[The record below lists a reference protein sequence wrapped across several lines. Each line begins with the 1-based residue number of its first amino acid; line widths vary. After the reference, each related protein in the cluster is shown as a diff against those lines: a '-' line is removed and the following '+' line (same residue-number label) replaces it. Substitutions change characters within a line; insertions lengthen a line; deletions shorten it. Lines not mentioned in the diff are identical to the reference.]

1 MIIRIHPSLRC
12 AAFLEFLSV
21 QTMKLTCIAFCP
33 VLPVS
38 PHPSPTPDP
47 ASARPN
53 PAAAPLLLATD
64 FPALPATAVSEL
76 PAKREQSQPY
86 ILPTPAKAPEPKVP
100 SQPVIP
106 VRKTQAK
113 VAAKEAKS
121 TARIAET
128 TAKAAS
134 STTPPGGTA
143 GSNKTAKAR
152 AKQEKKEDTKA
163 APEPVA
169 PASAP
174 VESKKSAKVVQKSS
188 PLPPPPEPIQAPLFS
203 KVSKKAKPIQSKV
216 IKVTKEDTTQTK
228 SASEDTQ
235 EATSPLAPSQPAP
248 LVAKQSVA
256 EVSQNDVPASPAIVS
271 EPSSLTDLL
280 DHLSRRGLDVA
291 SLAFF
296 NSLTLDPDLQTPL
309 QYDPLVHALSALSVG
324 GGSFA
329 NNLPPVSIDSA
340 VSSFQQLLE
349 TVTQTISDL
358 LRLLPRTTWD
368 DSSSFDGVLRD
379 MLKGDDFLDD
389 IGEEGGKDDEV
400 AALTLAL
407 ERRARWMEVQLA
419 KLEELHRDINTAAVR
434 AVLTFNDRGW
444 DPAGFMPRAG
454 KSLVQFD
461 AIGYVQGKGKTMRQ
475 MSLAELERASEK
487 AKIEERAARHAVQ
500 ESIEMMS
507 GLLPPEE
514 EE

>member
-1 MIIRIHPSLRC
+1 MR
-12 AAFLEFLSV
+12 FLS
-21 QTMKLTCIAFCP
+21 F

-38 PHPSPTPDP
+38 PHHSPTPDTLSDKP
-47 ASARPN
+47 TLP
-53 PAAAPLLLATD
+53 AAPLLLAAD
-64 FPALPATAVSEL
+64 FPALPATAVPE
-76 PAKREQSQPY
+76 PQAKREPNQPY
-86 ILPTPAKAPEPKVP
+86 IQPTPSKAPEPKVP
-100 SQPVIP
+100 PQPVIP
-106 VRKTQAK
+106 VRKTQTK
-113 VAAKEAKS
+113 TLAKEPKS
-121 TARIAET
+121 TTRVAES
-128 TAKAAS
+128 TAKTAAS
-134 STTPPGGTA
+134 TSAPA
-143 GSNKTAKAR
+143 GSASSSKTTKAR
-152 AKQEKKEDTKA
+152 AKQEKKEVKVTPELVTP
-163 APEPVA
+163 APAPVPALVPAPAPTPA
-169 PASAP
+169 PAS
-174 VESKKSAKVVQKSS
+174 VEPKKSAKVVQKSY

-216 IKVTKEDTTQTK
+216 IKVTKEDSTQAK
-228 SASEDTQ
+228 SASEDSHK
-235 EATSPLAPSQPAP
+235 EATSPSVPSQPAP
-248 LVAKQSVA
+248 PASKQSVA
-256 EVSQNDVPASPAIVS
+256 EVSQHDAPASPAIIS

-280 DHLSRRGLDVA
+280 DLLSRKGLDVA

-296 NSLTLDPDLQTPL
+296 NPKTLDPDSQTPL

-349 TVTQTISDL
+349 TLTQTISDL

-461 AIGYVQGKGKTMRQ
+461 ALGYVQGKGKTIRR
-475 MSLAELERASEK
+475 MSLDELERASDK
-487 AKIEERAARHAVQ
+487 AKIEEKAARHAVQ
-500 ESIEMMS
+500 ESIEVMR
-507 GLLPPEE
+507 GLLLPEE
-514 EE
+514 E

>member
-1 MIIRIHPSLRC
+1 MR
-12 AAFLEFLSV
+12 FY
-21 QTMKLTCIAFCP
+21 P
-33 VLPVS
+33 VLPAS
-38 PHPSPTPDP
+38 PHLSPTPDP
-47 ASARPN
+47 ASAKPP
-53 PAAAPLLLATD
+53 PAATPILLATD
-64 FPALPATAVSEL
+64 FPALPATAVPE
-76 PAKREQSQPY
+76 PQVKREQSQPH
-86 ILPTPAKAPEPKVP
+86 ILPTPAKVPEPKVP
-100 SQPVIP
+100 PQPAIP
-106 VRKTQAK
+106 ARKAQ
-113 VAAKEAKS
+113 
-121 TARIAET
+121 
-128 TAKAAS
+128 AKAAVKEAVKES
-134 STTPPGGTA
+134 KANARAAEITVKASAPPATPSGTA
-143 GSNKTAKAR
+143 SSASSNKAPKAR
-152 AKQEKKEDTKA
+152 PKQEKKDEVKA

-174 VESKKSAKVVQKSS
+174 TEPKKNTKVVQKPSL
-188 PLPPPPEPIQAPLFS
+188 PPPPPEPVQAPLFS

-216 IKVTKEDTTQTK
+216 IKVTKEDNVQTK
-228 SASEDTQ
+228 STPEDSPMEAS
-235 EATSPLAPSQPAP
+235 SPSVPSQLIPFP
-248 LVAKQSVA
+248 PKQSVA
-256 EVSQNDVPASPAIVS
+256 EVTQNDAPASPAIVS
-271 EPSSLTDLL
+271 EPSSLMDLL
-280 DHLSRRGLDVA
+280 DSLHRKGLDIA

-296 NSLTLDPDLQTPL
+296 NPKSLDPDSQTPL

-349 TVTQTISDL
+349 TLTQTISDL

-389 IGEEGGKDDEV
+389 IGDEGGKDDEV

-461 AIGYVQGKGKTMRQ
+461 ALGYVQGKGKIMRQ
-475 MSLAELERASEK
+475 MSLEELERASEK
-487 AKIEERAARHAVQ
+487 AKIEEKAARHAVQ
-500 ESIEMMS
+500 ESIEMMRT
-507 GLLPPEE
+507 LLPSEE
-514 EE
+514 EY